1 MRNYIVIL
9 MMSVVSISGCA
20 TVLSG
25 VDQEIVVNTTPPGAE
40 CDVFRDGTRIASVP
54 STPGTVEVDKTK
66 HDLKILCRKN
76 GYLETEAVLPSGAES
91 SVFANILFGGTGL
104 VLWGLDSI
112 TGADNSYPSSHAIT
126 LASPV
131 TAKNT
136 RRGRT

>member
-1 MRNYIVIL
+1 MRSFITTL
-9 MMSVVSISGCA
+9 MVSVVSISGCA

-25 VDQEIVVNTTPPGAE
+25 VDQEIAVNTTPPGAACE
-40 CDVFRDGTRIASVP
+40 VFRDGTRIASVP

-91 SVFANILFGGTGL
+91 SVFANIFFGGTGL
-104 VLWGLDSI
+104 VFWGLDSI
-112 TGADNSYPSSHAIT
+112 TGADNSYPSAHAIT

-131 TAKNT
+131 TT
-136 RRGRT
+136 RETPRGRL